1 MNNMTKIGKKILT
14 SYFLILLVAFLI
26 ISISFNYLSSFYL
39 INETRDQLIKEGEE
53 ISKAIS
59 TDTFGNPRWSDNLI
73 NRQKFT
79 VAGSFIESTIVVLNE
94 HDQIIYKDLKDIDD
108 NQLLDIMQNETKID
122 GYVYEIILIVDDTG
136 NNIGKIILLCE
147 IKSFDELNAL
157 MRKTEIIS
165 FIIAGIIALIIGL
178 FFEKRLANPIG
189 KLKEK
194 MNKFSI
200 DKENDFVP
208 ITTGDEIEELDI
220 SFRKMADK
228 VKNYNEKQKNF
239 FQNVSHELKTPL
251 MSIQGYAEAIKDEVV
266 KGEEVK
272 ESLDIIINE
281 SQRLKKTVNSVI
293 YLTKLENFEENY
305 NLKNVKLFK
314 IVNSSIKML
323 KPLADSK
330 GINIENNVKQDIF
343 VNVDDEKFMNA
354 LTNIISNAIRYAES
368 YVSITCYDEKNNL
381 ELLIKDDGSGFKQGE
396 EDKVFD
402 RFYKGVNGNTGI
414 GLALA
419 KVIVKGHGGKIK
431 ALNNVPNGA
440 IIKIEIP
447 RN

>member
-1 MNNMTKIGKKILT
+1 MKLGQRWISLQYGDMDIRWMNDMTKIGKKILI

-26 ISISFNYLSSFYL
+26 ISISFNYLSRFYL
-39 INETRDQLIKEGEE
+39 INETRDQLIKEGQE
-53 ISKAIS
+53 IVE
-59 TDTFGNPRWSDNLI
+59 LI
-73 NRQKFT
+73 NRVNIESSTLRENLLKRQKLK
-79 VAGSFIESTIVVLNE
+79 VVGSFIDSNIIILDE
-94 HDQIIYKDLKDIDD
+94 HNKVIYKDLKDIDES
-108 NQLLDIMQNETKID
+108 QLPHIIENKIKIE
-122 GYVYEIILIVDDTG
+122 GYVYEIIKIV
-136 NNIGKIILLCE
+136 NNEGQYNGRVLLFAE
-147 IKSFDELNAL
+147 IKSFDELNTL

-165 FIIAGIIALIIGL
+165 FIIAGIIALIIGF

-200 DKENDFVP
+200 DKENDFAP

-305 NLKNVKLFK
+305 NLKNVKLFE
-314 IVNSSIKML
+314 IVNNSIKML

-343 VNVDDEKFMNA
+343 VNIDDEKFMNA
-354 LTNIISNAIRYAES
+354 LTNIISNRLYS
-368 YVSITCYDEKNNL
+368 S
-381 ELLIKDDGSGFKQGE
+381 SSFKL
-396 EDKVFD
+396 FL
-402 RFYKGVNGNTGI
+402 GI
-414 GLALA
+414 AFFS
-419 KVIVKGHGGKIK
+419 
-431 ALNNVPNGA
+431 
-440 IIKIEIP
+440 
-447 RN
+447 

>member
-1 MNNMTKIGKKILT
+1 MTKIGKKILI

-39 INETRDQLIKEGEE
+39 INETRNQLKEEGQEL
-53 ISKAIS
+53 SKAIS
-59 TDTFGNPRWSDNLI
+59 SDTFGNPRWRDNLI
-73 NRQKFT
+73 NRQKLT

-94 HDQIIYKDLKDIDD
+94 RNQIIYKDLKDIDD

-122 GYVYEIILIVDDTG
+122 GYVYEIIIIVDDAG
-136 NNIGKIILLCE
+136 QNIGKIILLCE
-147 IKSFDELNAL
+147 IKSFDELNTL

-165 FIIAGIIALIIGL
+165 FTIAGIIALVIGF

-194 MNKFSI
+194 MNKFSV
-200 DKENDFVP
+200 DKENKFVP

-251 MSIQGYAEAIKDEVV
+251 MSIQGYAEAIKDGVV
-266 KGEEVK
+266 KGEEVE

-305 NLKNVKLFK
+305 NLRNVKLFEM
-314 IVNSSIKML
+314 VNNSIKIL
-323 KPLADSK
+323 KPVADGK
-330 GINIENNVKQDIF
+330 GINIENDVKKDIF
-343 VNVDDEKFMNA
+343 INIDEEKFMNA
-354 LTNIISNAIRYAES
+354 LTNIISNAIRYAQS
-368 YVSITCYDEKNNL
+368 CVSIKCYDGKNNL
-381 ELLIKDDGSGFKQGE
+381 ELLIEDDGSGFKQGE
-396 EDKVFD
+396 EGKVFD
-402 RFYKGVNGNTGI
+402 RFYKGINGNTGI

-419 KVIVKGHGGKIK
+419 KAIVEGHNGKIK
-431 ALNNVPNGA
+431 AYNNIPKGA
-440 IIKIEIP
+440 IIKIKIP